1 MKSIGSRVRIAHLA
15 VALAGVCLHVQ
26 AAAGQLAQPRP
37 EPPRSERSFCWQ
49 GRPMES
55 CRSFLLAEGG
65 AHTLLAGSRYRR
77 IGFGYGNRGVTRK
90 PHLTG
95 HVNWEAGVMINRSPA
110 HAVGATVLVGA
121 DANGLRLGAKGRY
134 RRWMGREAAL
144 DLGAGVLA
152 AQQSAP
158 FEGADVNNPG
168 NRHVWAGGL
177 TGDAALGL
185 TDWAS
190 LSVRGDL
197 LLDAQGSPSHGVYA
211 GLRLG
216 TRPAAVASV
225 APLVLSMVIGLL
237 YYGSGGG

>member
-1 MKSIGSRVRIAHLA
+1 MKSVWNRARIAHLA
-15 VALAGVCLHVQ
+15 VALAGACLHVET
-26 AAAGQLAQPRP
+26 AAGQMVQQPPP
-37 EPPRSERSFCWQ
+37 EPPRSERNFCWE

-65 AHTLLAGSRYRR
+65 AHMLLAGSRYTRNEYDYR
-77 IGFGYGNRGVTRK
+77 NRGGTRS

-95 HVNWEAGVMINRSPA
+95 HVNWEVGVMMNRSPA

-134 RRWMGREAAL
+134 RRWMGRDAAL

-158 FEGADVNNPG
+158 FEGADVNKPG

-185 TDWAS
+185 TDWVS

-225 APLVLSMVIGLL
+225 APFVLALGAFLLVGP
-237 YYGSGGG
+237 GG